1 MNEFGLRR
9 AELKDIEKIMKI
21 EKASFDPESR
31 EDKAVFI
38 ERLNTYSEGFYVME
52 CKNEII
58 GFICTELWM
67 YKDEVLESDFEL
79 GHSIADMHR
88 DQGTELY
95 ISAIGISPKHRGRG
109 AGKMLF
115 QEGVKRILEDNANI
129 KSQILIVSEAWKN
142 ARKIYKKTGFREV
155 LRITDFF
162 ENKLGE
168 KENGIVM
175 RKREE

>member
-1 MNEFGLRR
+1 MKEFRLRH
-9 AELKDIEKIMKI
+9 ADLKDIDKIMRI

-31 EDKAVFI
+31 EDKSVFI
-38 ERLNTYSEGFYVME
+38 ERLDTYSDGFFVME
-52 CKNEII
+52 SEGEII
-58 GFICTELWM
+58 GFICTELWV
-67 YKDEVLESDFEL
+67 YKDEVVEGDFEL
-79 GHSIADMHR
+79 GHSILDMHS

-95 ISAIGISPKHRGRG
+95 ISAIGISPKHRGKG

-115 QEGVKRILEDNANI
+115 QEGTGRILKDNPNI

-162 ENKLGE
+162 ENKAGE